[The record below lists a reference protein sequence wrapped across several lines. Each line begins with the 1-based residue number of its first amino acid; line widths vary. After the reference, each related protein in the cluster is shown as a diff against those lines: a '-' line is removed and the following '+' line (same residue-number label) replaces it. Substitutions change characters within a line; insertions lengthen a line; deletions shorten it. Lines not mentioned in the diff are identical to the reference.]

1 MAAHMTLTWRALA
14 VATSLCAAEPVGLS
28 TFVANSLP
36 EPNLQLRY
44 GSRHPILRGLDAYS
58 TATSVRLPP
67 GNRERRAPERHFHG
81 FRKDEIATSVG
92 VIACVINRTRPLS
105 GSFR

>member
-44 GSRHPILRGLDAYS
+44 GSRHPILRGLDA
-58 TATSVRLPP
+58 
-67 GNRERRAPERHFHG
+67 
-81 FRKDEIATSVG
+81 
-92 VIACVINRTRPLS
+92 
-105 GSFR
+105 